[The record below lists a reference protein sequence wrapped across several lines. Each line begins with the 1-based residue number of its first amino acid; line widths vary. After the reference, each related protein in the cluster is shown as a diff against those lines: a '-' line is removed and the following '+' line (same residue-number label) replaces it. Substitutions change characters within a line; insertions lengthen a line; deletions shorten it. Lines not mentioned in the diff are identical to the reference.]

1 MATEAEY
8 GEMWAQDATA
18 MYSYAASSASASTF
32 SSLTP
37 PPQTTNP
44 GGVGGQAGAVAQVTA
59 TQAATKAQSTSAH
72 VMSSVPQA
80 LQGLSTPGSSPNAGL
95 TQAAIGTEASVGTSG
110 ASAPVSALS
119 SLTSASGKSFTK
131 TASAGTAA
139 ASGVATGSGS
149 VLTGGEGAAFT
160 AFGLGSDAAGLGADG
175 AGLGADGGGIGMD
188 AYGVTLDLEGA
199 GSILG
204 AEGVPGF
211 QSPEALGGMGL
222 GQLGPVAGLGQG
234 ASASM
239 GHGASL
245 GTLSVPPAWGNAASS
260 VTPLPAL
267 DANTVPAGWGA
278 TPSAG
283 SGSGISKLPLGGMV
297 GREAE
302 GAVHRIGFRPSLIP
316 RSPVAG

>member
-1 MATEAEY
+1 MT
-8 GEMWAQDATA
+8 G
-18 MYSYAASSASASTF
+18 
-32 SSLTP
+32 
-37 PPQTTNP
+37 
-44 GGVGGQAGAVAQVTA
+44 
-59 TQAATKAQSTSAH
+59 TQAAAKAQSTSAH

-80 LQGLSTPGSSPNAGL
+80 LQGLSTPGSSSNAGL
-95 TQAAIGTEASVGTSG
+95 SQAALGTEASIGTSG

-119 SLTSASGKSFTK
+119 SLTSTSGKSFTK

-139 ASGVATGSGS
+139 ASGVATVPGS

-188 AYGVTLDLEGA
+188 MYGVTLDMEGA

-222 GQLGPVAGLGQG
+222 GEG

-260 VTPLPAL
+260 VTPLPAG
-267 DANTVPAGWGA
+267 DANGMPGGWGA
-278 TPSAG
+278 TPSAA

-302 GAVHRIGFRPSLIP
+302 GAVQRIGFRPSLIP
-316 RSPVAG
+316 RSPMAG